1 MKERLQHLLKRIPA
15 EILALAIAFLV
26 SLLVF
31 SFIVHE
37 AVYEREDVFDQSVTR
52 FFAAHAS
59 PGFIAAMK
67 IITFFG
73 SSTFL
78 LPAYIVVILRYILA
92 KNYQTAIEIAVI
104 GSSSTA
110 LMFALKQLFQRQRP
124 QLPILQGIS
133 GYSFPSGH
141 SMGSIACYGMLA
153 YIAIQLLTHRVARVA
168 VAIAAALLILCIG
181 ISRIYFNVHYP
192 TDVLGGFIAGAIWLV
207 FSIVVVQTAELYAQ
221 ARAHSV
227 APSA

>member
-141 SMGSIACYGMLA
+141 ALSSFIFCTLLIYLLRKEKLA
-153 YIAIQLLTHRVARVA
+153 AAPKNLLT
-168 VAIAAALLILCIG
+168 ALLLLCAMLIG
-181 ISRIYFNVHYP
+181 LSRVVLNVHYA
-192 TDVLGGFIAGAIWLV
+192 TDVIGGFCLGFAWVIISFAILRK
-207 FSIVVVQTAELYAQ
+207 FRKNKNSGDRLPA
-221 ARAHSV
+221 
-227 APSA
+227 